1 MDPIS
6 ISIGLVS
13 GVIQIYSAVATA
25 YDTYIQVVE
34 FPSAYQELRM
44 GLMIERCRI
53 DLWRRH
59 VLAEYEIEQGNLP
72 THDIGLWKLFE
83 TIFTKMLEAFQENHQ
98 MMENYGAHNGII
110 RQEGLSGILQ
120 FASLQL
126 VEQALTVMKDRSCS
140 RACR

>member
-6 ISIGLVS
+6 FSIGLVS
-13 GVIQIYSAVATA
+13 GVIQIYSAVTAA

-44 GLMIERCRI
+44 GLMIERYRI

-72 THDIGLWKLFE
+72 THDIGLWKLFKA
-83 TIFTKMLEAFQENHQ
+83 IFTKMLEAFQENHQ

-120 FASLQL
+120 FASLQP
-126 VEQALTVMKDRSCS
+126 VEQALTVIKNRSCS